1 MTWEMSH
8 THNVRSCISAS
19 DHLDGFYKAPS
30 VRDSKLADVFLLHAT
45 DTDKVK
51 QFPRNPVFVTFID
64 HQLVIDWV
72 NQRCFG
78 HDLFL
83 HLSFL
88 IFIVLIFNFKFRSS
102 SPLTI
107 NHSYKS
113 PRAEHK
119 KPQFHACTFILPLF
133 CNLSV
138 VKRFHLGNEYSPRE
152 IEVILRL
159 LVHITKKKNSA
170 NRSNKTW
177 NYLK

>member
-1 MTWEMSH
+1 MSDYAKQLQIILMDSLRLQVSETVSWQMCFYYMPH
-8 THNVRSCISAS
+8 THR
-19 DHLDGFYKAPS
+19 
-30 VRDSKLADVFLLHAT
+30 
-45 DTDKVK
+45 DKVK

-88 IFIVLIFNFKFRSS
+88 IFIVLTFEFKFKSS

-113 PRAEHK
+113 PADTRAEHK
-119 KPQFHACTFILPLF
+119 KTAISRLHFYFATVLQFE
-133 CNLSV
+133 
-138 VKRFHLGNEYSPRE
+138 RG
-152 IEVILRL
+152 
-159 LVHITKKKNSA
+159 KKISFGE
-170 NRSNKTW
+170 
-177 NYLK
+177 

>member
-1 MTWEMSH
+1 MSETVSWQMCFYYMPH
-8 THNVRSCISAS
+8 THR
-19 DHLDGFYKAPS
+19 
-30 VRDSKLADVFLLHAT
+30 
-45 DTDKVK
+45 DKVK

-88 IFIVLIFNFKFRSS
+88 IFIVLTFEFKFKSS

-113 PRAEHK
+113 PADTRAGHK

-138 VKRFHLGNEYSPRE
+138 VKRFHLGSEYSLRE

-159 LVHITKKKNSA
+159 SPHYREYYHYHYYILLSELLYLSFWEYITRGSF
-170 NRSNKTW
+170 SD
-177 NYLK
+177 